1 MVKQY
6 YFILFTLPTNYI
18 SQYKLPRIFKILP
31 YANNNCFTGKYAQV
45 LQSTSRIYQEG
56 SKPKPTPS
64 NSGQPRILKTAAPHL
79 QQQIK
84 QQKHHQ
90 VNSEHSATG
99 PDGALPLEALFQGSQ
114 GI

>member
-1 MVKQY
+1 M
-6 YFILFTLPTNYI
+6 
-18 SQYKLPRIFKILP
+18 
-31 YANNNCFTGKYAQV
+31 